1 MMHKVRVIARREW
14 GLLLSS
20 RAFRLGLLLPT
31 AIVVG
36 LMIYFGGQMRA
47 AAARV
52 PQEAAA
58 AAGAG
63 HAMPN
68 FVSMGA
74 AYLFVMLMFVGIMVL
89 SQYLLTNLIEEK
101 SSRVVEVLLS
111 AVSPFELMS
120 GKILGLTAA
129 GLEVGAC
136 AVVIG
141 VVAMLEGFIGAL
153 NPWALALFLV
163 YYVLGTLLIS
173 SMYAAV
179 GSACNTL
186 REAQGMM
193 LPMAMLFIVPLGG
206 WMYFVQHPNGMA
218 ATLLSFVPPLTPMV
232 MILRLAA
239 SKEVPVWQIAL
250 SVLVLGAS
258 VPAMMWAAAK
268 IFRTGVLMYGKPP
281 KLREMVKWLRYK

>member
-36 LMIYFGGQMRA
+36 LMIYFGGEMRA

-129 GLEVGAC
+129 GLTGMGAC

-141 VVAMLEGFIGAL
+141 VVAKLEGFIGAL
-153 NPWALALFLV
+153 NPWALAFFLPDDDDSR
-163 YYVLGTLLIS
+163 LGPRRRNHFGHRS
-173 SMYAAV
+173 
-179 GSACNTL
+179 GS
-186 REAQGMM
+186 GHSGG
-193 LPMAMLFIVPLGG
+193 LPL
-206 WMYFVQHPNGMA
+206 
-218 ATLLSFVPPLTPMV
+218 
-232 MILRLAA
+232 
-239 SKEVPVWQIAL
+239 
-250 SVLVLGAS
+250 
-258 VPAMMWAAAK
+258 PA
-268 IFRTGVLMYGKPP
+268 
-281 KLREMVKWLRYK
+281 